1 MALCLQMPAAVV
13 LLPIFPLPQPYRYKN
28 MKSTL
33 ELASGTLI
41 LCWVF
46 ALVSKPL
53 QSEKHLSSKCL
64 WTTTE
69 LNLIKDISDNK
80 RTIKQRSFQLS
91 TRVHIATTQRVSALS
106 SSSQSFFSV
115 ISRVGA
121 HAKSFSHQNQVML
134 KVNLTPEFFF
144 FLPSPS
150 NWTLN

>member
-41 LCWVF
+41 LCGVF

-53 QSEKHLSSKCL
+53 QAEKHLSSKCL
-64 WTTTE
+64 RTTTV

-80 RTIKQRSFQLS
+80 RTIKQQSFQLS
-91 TRVHIATTQRVSALS
+91 TRVHIAATQRVTALS
-106 SSSQSFFSV
+106 STSQSFHCV
-115 ISRVGA
+115 ISRVCVPC
-121 HAKSFSHQNQVML
+121 K
-134 KVNLTPEFFF
+134 TPF
-144 FLPSPS
+144 PSKIRRGS
-150 NWTLN
+150 KLI